1 MKFLEFFK
9 NSYEP
14 LFFDAGLS
22 FSKKDREVADAA
34 HDIAATGD
42 ERADAVAAG
51 GWGVSMK

>member
-1 MKFLEFFK
+1 VKFLEFFK